1 MEDNDLK
8 KIIKDLD
15 QTGDAQEA
23 ARVVQGH
30 NFKPLEDVSQSFLSI
45 KSRTEA
51 SRDLVVKILN
61 DISQMEIKNSN
72 ETVLSGTPSKL
83 RIQLHMGKF
92 IGFGIPL
99 ALVTLVAIIVIG
111 NPFIKEK
118 SQVSELRTIG
128 DEEKTVDVAGSSVQ
142 SYIEEEK
149 QVSQIDSVLKDIQS
163 VSLNP
168 PITNDLFGAGA
179 IALEAQNA
187 SFNPGLMEFI
197 DQEKSVDI
205 VNASFVK
212 F

>member
-1 MEDNDLK
+1 MKDDDLK
-8 KIIKDLD
+8 KIIKNLA

-23 ARVVQGH
+23 ARIVQDQNLRSLG
-30 NFKPLEDVSQSFLSI
+30 DISQSFLSI

-61 DISQMEIKNSN
+61 DISQMEIKNSS
-72 ETVLSGTPSKL
+72 EEVLSGTPSRLK
-83 RIQLHMGKF
+83 IQLHMGKF

-99 ALVTLVAIIVIG
+99 ALVTLVAVIVIG

-118 SQVSELRTIG
+118 SQVSELRIIS
-128 DEEKTVDVAGSSVQ
+128 DEEKVVDVAGSSVQ

-163 VSLNP
+163 VGLNSP
-168 PITNDLFGAGA
+168 TANDLFGAGA
-179 IALEAQNA
+179 IALEAQNT
-187 SFNPGLMEFI
+187 SFNPDLIEFI
-197 DQEKSVDI
+197 SQEKSIDI
-205 VNASFVK
+205 VNASFIK